1 MRFRRVALMV
11 ALVLLIVPLA
21 ASAQLPARVPR
32 IGILSPAPE
41 AAASPGGPAVFDA
54 FREALHQLG
63 YVEGKSI
70 ALEFR
75 LAGGKYERLQELAA
89 DLVRLPV
96 DIIVTD
102 GGDAVARAA
111 LDATRTIPIVMATV
125 NEPVANGLVASIA
138 RPGGNITGFTL
149 AYVELATKRLQLLKE
164 MIPTVTRVGVLWDQG
179 LGPSEQLTAAQ
190 AAAPSLGVQLLSLPV
205 RRPADLEGAFE
216 AARRQRAG
224 ALLQLASRMLFDN
237 RQTIVERALKHRL
250 PGMFELGF
258 AESGALAAYGPSVPD
273 NFRRA
278 AVYVDKILK
287 GTRPGDLPVEQ
298 PARFHLVI
306 NLKTASALGLTVPP
320 SVLLQAT
327 RVIE

>member
-1 MRFRRVALMV
+1 MV
-11 ALVLLIVPLA
+11 ALVLLIEPLA

-41 AAASPGGPAVFDA
+41 AAASPGGTAVFDA

-179 LGPSEQLTAAQ
+179 LGPSEQLTAA
-190 AAAPSLGVQLLSLPV
+190 
-205 RRPADLEGAFE
+205 
-216 AARRQRAG
+216 RRQRRPRSACSFCRCRYG
-224 ALLQLASRMLFDN
+224 VPRTSRARSRPRVASVPARCCSWPRGCCSITGRRSSNVRSSTASRECSN
-237 RQTIVERALKHRL
+237 
-250 PGMFELGF
+250 
-258 AESGALAAYGPSVPD
+258 
-273 NFRRA
+273 
-278 AVYVDKILK
+278 
-287 GTRPGDLPVEQ
+287 
-298 PARFHLVI
+298 
-306 NLKTASALGLTVPP
+306 
-320 SVLLQAT
+320 
-327 RVIE
+327 